1 MSSKN
6 IFENVRFFAGSGG
19 SELAQGISREL
30 SIEISPLTIKQFSC
44 GELYVRYE
52 ESVRGK
58 DVFLITTIRSG
69 SVNEDFMELFL
80 LCDAARRSFARNI
93 HVIVSHFGYSRQDK
107 IHDARETISAKL
119 MADLLVQSG
128 AMHLIT
134 IQFHSAQT
142 QGFFDIPVDNL
153 SARKILSS
161 YFLGK
166 KNENLVVVSPDAGGA
181 KMAKKFADDLGA
193 ELAILHKSRPSHNV
207 SEILEV
213 VGNVKGKECIV
224 VDDMVDTAGS
234 VLAAKKALIEA
245 GAKENIA
252 LCATHAIFSG
262 LAEERLLEANFS
274 EIVVTNSLPI
284 SQSTQKKNPA
294 ITVIDISPLL
304 ANVVR
309 NVLEEKSVSK
319 LFF

>member
-1 MSSKN
+1 MTSKN
-6 IFENVRFFAGSGG
+6 IFENARFFAGSGG
-19 SELAQGISREL
+19 EELAQGIAKEL
-30 SIEISPLTIKQFSC
+30 STNISPLTIKQFSC
-44 GELYVRYE
+44 GETYVRYD
-52 ESVRGK
+52 ESIRGK
-58 DVFLITTIRSG
+58 DVFLITTIRPG

-80 LCDAARRSFARNI
+80 LCDAAKRSFARNI
-93 HVIVSHFGYSRQDK
+93 HVIVPHFGYSRQDK

-134 IQFHSAQT
+134 VQFHSAQT

-153 SARKILSS
+153 SAMRLLSG
-161 YFLGK
+161 YFRSK
-166 KNENLVVVSPDAGGA
+166 KMENLVVVSPDAGGA

-193 ELAILHKSRPSHNV
+193 DLAILHKSRPAHNV

-213 VGNVKGKECIV
+213 VGNVKGKECII

-234 VLAAKKALIEA
+234 VYAAKKALIKA
-245 GAKENIA
+245 GAKESVS
-252 LCATHAIFSG
+252 LCTTHAIFSG
-262 LAEERLLEANFS
+262 PAEERLLDAGFS
-274 EIVVTNSLPI
+274 EIVITNSLPI
-284 SQSTQKKNPA
+284 SEAIKAKNPS
-294 ITVIDISPLL
+294 ITVLDISPLL